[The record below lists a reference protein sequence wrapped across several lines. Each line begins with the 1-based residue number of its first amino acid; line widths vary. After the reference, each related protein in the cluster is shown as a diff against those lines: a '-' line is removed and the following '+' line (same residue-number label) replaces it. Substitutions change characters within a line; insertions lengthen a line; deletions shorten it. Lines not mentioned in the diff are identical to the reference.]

1 MKKCCFLIMAVL
13 FLLIASSPARAA
25 LTIKF
30 KNENTN
36 YTSNQINILIHDN
49 GVKAFS
55 ATYGG
60 GTAMQ
65 LEKNYSFSTIG
76 AAGMSVN
83 TLWGGVIYFCLG
95 DTMAENAVEP
105 SPTSTSDPDYNKR
118 WGKAEISFDGNA
130 SDVANLTGINVYS
143 MNIQMKT
150 YKSGSEVQTPLTWT
164 LTGNQMASKLGAI
177 TSFDSTS
184 YLKNGSDFLRV
195 IGPTSYAKPSV
206 GPYPS
211 LQPYVD
217 AVKAASQSTKIVG
230 SYSGPGGSTEKT
242 TQTYSFTATIDA
254 DGNLVLTG
262 KGALQGSSHT
272 ITIAAADVAAQI
284 YYQDPTWKIDETTD
298 GTFADNDVYG
308 AAVRDIL
315 AGFAIGYVNSPV
327 INPATGQPFKDSDS
341 NTWWG
346 SAENFDT
353 LQTDPLKPY
362 FNQYAMEFYRY
373 SNSYGFPYSD
383 RLESKPVQIGLNPA
397 TVDTLEITI
406 MTDGAAVPEPST
418 MAFFG
423 VGLIGLAAVSLK
435 RSRR

>member
-1 MKKCCFLIMAVL
+1 
-13 FLLIASSPARAA
+13 
-25 LTIKF
+25 
-30 KNENTN
+30 
-36 YTSNQINILIHDN
+36 
-49 GVKAFS
+49 
-55 ATYGG
+55 
-60 GTAMQ
+60 
-65 LEKNYSFSTIG
+65 
-76 AAGMSVN
+76 
-83 TLWGGVIYFCLG
+83 
-95 DTMAENAVEP
+95 
-105 SPTSTSDPDYNKR
+105 
-118 WGKAEISFDGNA
+118 
-130 SDVANLTGINVYS
+130 
-143 MNIQMKT
+143 
-150 YKSGSEVQTPLTWT
+150 
-164 LTGNQMASKLGAI
+164 
-177 TSFDSTS
+177 
-184 YLKNGSDFLRV
+184 
-195 IGPTSYAKPSV
+195 
-206 GPYPS
+206 
-211 LQPYVD
+211 
-217 AVKAASQSTKIVG
+217 AASQSTKIVG